1 MTLNNINNHHPYFT
15 PSRTTAHYFL
25 LFGNEEK
32 LVALLV
38 YSSFIRVALVY
49 SGTIPEPFRIH

>member
-1 MTLNNINNHHPYFT
+1 MTLNNINIQHPHIHLI
-15 PSRTTAHYFL
+15 SNNSSLVL

-38 YSSFIRVALVY
+38 YSSFIRVALVD
-49 SGTIPEPFRIH
+49 SGMIPESFRIH